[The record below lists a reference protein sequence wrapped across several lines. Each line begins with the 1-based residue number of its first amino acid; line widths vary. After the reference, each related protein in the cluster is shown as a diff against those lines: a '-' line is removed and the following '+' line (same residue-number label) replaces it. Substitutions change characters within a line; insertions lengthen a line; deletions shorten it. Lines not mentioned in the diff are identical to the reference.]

1 MLKEQGAWLPGFN
14 DGLVG
19 MAGQVGANAHF
30 QYPAAGLRGQ
40 INASLPVAREG
51 DIQGTREYL
60 DLRKSAWI
68 HLACLIH

>member
-1 MLKEQGAWLPGFN
+1 MLKEQGAWLPGLN

-19 MAGQVGANAHF
+19 IAGQVGANAHF
-30 QYPAAGLRGQ
+30 QYPAAGLRAQ
-40 INASLPVAREG
+40 IKASLPGAREG

-68 HLACLIH
+68 HLGLIQ